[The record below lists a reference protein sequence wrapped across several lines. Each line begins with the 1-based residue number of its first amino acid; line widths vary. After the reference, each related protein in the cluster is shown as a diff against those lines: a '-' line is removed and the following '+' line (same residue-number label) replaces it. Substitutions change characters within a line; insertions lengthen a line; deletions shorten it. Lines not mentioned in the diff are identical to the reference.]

1 MSRRNYHSNKKIVK
15 YKRPGNI
22 NIGIIIFGI
31 IFLYIVINVVIYL
44 NKEHLSIYEVS
55 ENNIADDNTCKGIII
70 RDETI
75 FNTENAGYVNYYIRE
90 GERVSK
96 NSLVYTVDESGEVF
110 DTLSSSED
118 MDTLTNEESD
128 KVKNSI
134 SSFQKTYSN
143 DTFSNVYN
151 LKYDIDNILYEA
163 TNFNMV
169 KNLDSISANNTFFHK
184 FKIDKSGVIS
194 YSIDSLEGMKADEV
208 TKDSFSNEEYK
219 RIQLRTDELVERNSP
234 VFKIVTSEKWSIVI
248 SLTKEQYARIKEKD
262 RIKVT
267 FIKNDLS
274 TVVDVESYK
283 KGDSY
288 FARLDL
294 DNYMIRFLNDR
305 FIDIELTI
313 NSASGLKIPKTSIV
327 EKEFY
332 KIPLDYFT
340 TGGDSNSTGLI
351 KEVYSEDGELKFI
364 FIPTEKYYEDEEFG
378 YIDTKITLEDGTKLD
393 LDDYIHNE
401 KNGERYQINEIGT
414 LEGVYNVN
422 KGYTVFRRIEKEY
435 ENKEYC
441 IVKKDTMYGLSVY
454 DHIVLNGNMI
464 EEQSII
470 Y

>member
-1 MSRRNYHSNKKIVK
+1 MSRRNYRQSRKVVK
-15 YKRPGNI
+15 YKRPVNI
-22 NIGIIIFGI
+22 NIGIIIFSI
-31 IFLYIVINVVIYL
+31 IFLYIVINVVIYI

-70 RDETI
+70 RDEI
-75 FNTENAGYVNYYIRE
+75 VFNTENAGYVNHYIRE

-110 DTLSSSED
+110 DTLSTSEN
-118 MDTLTNEESD
+118 MDTLSHKESD
-128 KVKNSI
+128 KINNSI
-134 SSFQKTYSN
+134 TSFQKTYSN
-143 DTFSNVYN
+143 NTFSNVYN
-151 LKYDIDNILYEA
+151 LKYDVDNILYEA

-169 KNLDSISANNTFFHK
+169 KNLDSISSENTFFHK
-184 FKIDKSGVIS
+184 FKSSKSGIIS
-194 YSIDSLEGMKADEV
+194 YSIDTMEYMKADEV
-208 TKDSFSNEEYK
+208 TQDTFSNEEYK
-219 RIQLRTDELVERNSP
+219 RVQLRTDELVEKNSP
-234 VFKIVTSEKWSIVI
+234 VFKLVTSEKWSIVI
-248 SLTKEQYARIKEKD
+248 SLTKEQYTRIKEKD

-274 TVVDVESYK
+274 TAVDIESYK

-288 FARLDL
+288 YARLDL

-305 FIDIELTI
+305 YIDVELTI
-313 NSASGLKIPKTSIV
+313 NSASGLKILKTSIV

-332 KIPLDYFT
+332 KIPKDYVT
-340 TGGDSNSTGLI
+340 TGGDSNSKGLI
-351 KEVYSEDGELKFI
+351 KEIYSEDGELEFKF
-364 FIPTEKYYEDEEFG
+364 FPTEVYYEDEK
-378 YIDTKITLEDGTKLD
+378 YRYVDTKATLDDGTKLE
-393 LDDYIHNE
+393 LDDYVHNE
-401 KNGERYQINEIGT
+401 KNGDRYQITEVET

-422 KGYTVFRRIEKEY
+422 KGYAVFRRIEKVY

-454 DHIVLNGNMI
+454 DHIVLNANQI